1 LEFYS
6 TIDLEKISCIAKK
19 FHLKLVYLF
28 GSKALGIDSKISDV
42 DIAVLVD
49 NGKMELRKLVLELIY
64 EFSQIFQPLKV
75 DIAIL
80 DKAGYTFQ
88 YKVICHGKILY
99 KENEIIKTNFETKV
113 IKLYLDFKKYETEY
127 FESMHELI
135 MQE

>member
-1 LEFYS
+1 LEFYLN
-6 TIDLEKISCIAKK
+6 IDLEKISCIAKK

-49 NGKMELRKLVLELIY
+49 NGTIELRKLILELIY

-80 DKAGYTFQ
+80 DKAGYTFK
-88 YKVICHGKILY
+88 YKVICQGKILY
-99 KENEIIKTNFETKV
+99 KENEVTKNNFETNA
-113 IKLYLDFKKYETEY
+113 IKLYLDFKRYETEY